1 MIEFV
6 SLSAF
11 ETGYIFKSF
20 DCGDANLN
28 KYIRTHALINDK
40 NNLSKTFVCVNDGVV
55 IGYVTLCS
63 AQVEF
68 EKMPQSYKSSKPR
81 YPVPAIRIARLAVDF
96 KYQGKGYGKQ
106 LLAYTFK
113 KIVMASEITGIKVI
127 IVDVKEQSKLFYEK
141 YGFEKLYELTYYL
154 PIETIILAIKQ

>member
-6 SLSAF
+6 SLNTF
-11 ETGYIFKSF
+11 KTGYIFKSF

-40 NNLSKTFVCVNDGVV
+40 NNLSKTFVCMDNDEV

-81 YPVPAIRIARLAVDF
+81 YPVPAIRIARLAVDLRF
-96 KYQGKGYGKQ
+96 QGKGYGKQ
-106 LLAYTFK
+106 LLAYAFK
-113 KIVMASEITGIKVI
+113 KIVMASEITGIKVV
-127 IVDVKEQSKLFYEK
+127 IVDAKEQSKLFYEK
-141 YGFEKLYELTYYL
+141 YGFERLHELAYFL
-154 PIETIILAIKQ
+154 PIETLILAIK